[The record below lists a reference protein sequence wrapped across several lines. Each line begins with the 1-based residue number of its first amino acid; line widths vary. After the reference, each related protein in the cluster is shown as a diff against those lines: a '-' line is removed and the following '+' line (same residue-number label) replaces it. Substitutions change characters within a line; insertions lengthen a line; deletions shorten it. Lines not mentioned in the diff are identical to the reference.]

1 MQAARSSLQRKKT
14 PGVFEAEDYISIKHL
29 TRPQT
34 LPRLYDGEMLK
45 RAGSQPHMHL
55 PIASPSKAYTSLS
68 SQHMNSVRTVP
79 DYLDKSLNTYRSA
92 SMTGRKPTV
101 EYLQT
106 QTYDARS
113 LSLPIEA
120 DQEWSPAD
128 MKSIEAAKAK
138 NKEIQS
144 KSQETRVTPTQ
155 TLLANKPEFTLLS
168 EILVAFESV
177 ASTVRHIPSSRSVPG
192 SWQPADSL
200 LCPTCTTCKRSF

>member
-106 QTYDARS
+106 YDARS

-144 KSQETRVTPTQ
+144 KSQETRVTPT
-155 TLLANKPEFTLLS
+155 
-168 EILVAFESV
+168 
-177 ASTVRHIPSSRSVPG
+177 
-192 SWQPADSL
+192 
-200 LCPTCTTCKRSF
+200 